1 VFGKSIIKLIGL
13 IFAGAIALAGGAE
26 LLASVVGVVLAFRA
40 GNPFPL
46 LLVGIVTI
54 ILLRVVKKQTEE
66 TPVKMILNIVAYAA
80 TGYLVVVAFVVAL
93 PYGLMASI
101 VTAIATSVVIS
112 FIGDPSSI
120 LSQVQNY
127 VPSTL
132 GGSING
138 LPKRV
143 VQTEDGSS
151 FTVNFTNSVIVINPD
166 HRDKVV
172 DLMRDRSLLPT
183 SLTHFE
189 DLDVLFISNEGDRTM
204 FERVNSLLNSYGIE
218 TKGSL
223 LNSYGIETKGPVPAL
238 LAEALQML
246 PIIDEQNGLSMKE
259 YRLAKD
265 EKTISD
271 LLSLWPARMTIF
283 PTEQGLRVLVPDI
296 DVIGFNVEP
305 LKQGHE
311 SEVLLHRDFTSI
323 REVKESVESP
333 A

>member
-218 TKGSL
+218 TKG
-223 LNSYGIETKGPVPAL
+223 PVPAL

>member
-1 VFGKSIIKLIGL
+1 MFGKSIIKLIGL

-218 TKGSL
+218 TKG
-223 LNSYGIETKGPVPAL
+223 PVPAL